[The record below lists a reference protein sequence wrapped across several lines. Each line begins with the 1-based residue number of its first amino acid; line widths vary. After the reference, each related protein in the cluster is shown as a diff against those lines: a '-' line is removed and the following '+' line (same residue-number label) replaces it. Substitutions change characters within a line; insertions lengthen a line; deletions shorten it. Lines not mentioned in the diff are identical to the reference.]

1 MATKRIIGIDFG
13 TSTSV
18 IRVKRYGED
27 RVPVGDR
34 LFVNNVLFD
43 GRDSVPTLVQ
53 LPDDVEITQELQL
66 PDDECEFGYYAAA
79 EQPGMTIYR
88 NFKVELESARP
99 DIRMRAKWL
108 TGRFFQYLYEV
119 YQQQKNQ
126 LGDNADEEI
135 TYVSYPAKYKEENR
149 RFMIEAAAQA
159 GFKNVKGITEP
170 EAAVRAVMV
179 QEEKEMRTLGL
190 LGGGCSYLLFLDMG
204 AGTTDIAVCRYEKDE
219 TRIISTW
226 PDQDTDIYFG
236 GKDVDHILTG
246 YIERYL
252 REHRDIVPEYFIDSF
267 SDKYIDN
274 IKTWKETTVSRTLKR
289 GKSIPYFQTVKN
301 PYPSL
306 PDFSPAIDREE
317 FERACTEYLK
327 NFAVLVNG
335 SLAHTQSIVPE
346 FPGGQAI
353 DLVILTGGHSQWY
366 FITEMLEGKRP
377 EFGSLDLPKIRANPA
392 RIFVNGKPQETVA
405 VGMAYEPL
413 RVIAQSIPNRQNIPG
428 VQNISGVKDGPGV
441 KSGQNGNM
449 TAAQRDLLEKPKK
462 SREEI
467 IAEMSGR
474 EVYQLALKE
483 PDRKRKL
490 RLFRE
495 AAEKG
500 ESHAMYRM
508 GNYYQLGL
516 DSVAQDYG
524 EALQWYQLA
533 ADRGNVIALEKVEQ
547 LRKTMGLPASVNGK
561 SLTTA
566 EALYEK
572 AKNEADRKQK
582 LQYFRQAAEMGSPQ
596 AQYRMGTYYEMGLD
610 PVVKDTREALRW
622 FDRAAANGNTAA
634 REKAEQLRKDMP
646 AQAAGS
652 YADSTEDT
660 RMSYSANKAAGR
672 VIPSSGLS
680 YTVNDMLSWLPA
692 EVERKVNRWNNNP
705 GLLWKYYEIHYKQ
718 LSSWSQKLKLQLQTD
733 EVPILYLNRKG
744 AQRGDLI
751 EYGLIFTNKRIHWR
765 FDFLYK
771 DSIFYKDIVDIK
783 PIAMPD
789 YLAPPD
795 QASDRETGLAV
806 RHFYMEQNARKIKTT
821 NIWLTYT
828 EDHIIP
834 EYQLFE
840 AFFKEF
846 RAQ

>member
-27 RVPVGDR
+27 RAPVGDR

-306 PDFSPAIDREE
+306 PDFSPAINREE

-441 KSGQNGNM
+441 KSGQNGNI
-449 TAAQRDLLEKPKK
+449 TAIQRDLLEKPKK

-474 EVYQLALKE
+474 ELYQLALKE

-547 LRKTMGLPASVNGK
+547 LRK
-561 SLTTA
+561 
-566 EALYEK
+566 
-572 AKNEADRKQK
+572 
-582 LQYFRQAAEMGSPQ
+582 
-596 AQYRMGTYYEMGLD
+596 
-610 PVVKDTREALRW
+610 
-622 FDRAAANGNTAA
+622 
-634 REKAEQLRKDMP
+634 DMP

-652 YADSTEDT
+652 NAGTTEDT

-718 LSSWSQKLKLQLQTD
+718 LSNWSQKLKLQLQTD

>member
-27 RVPVGDR
+27 RAPVGDR

-149 RFMIEAAAQA
+149 QFMIEAAAQA

-252 REHRDIVPEYFIDSF
+252 REHWDIVPEYFIDSF

-377 EFGSLDLPKIRANPA
+377 EFGSLDLPKIRSNPA

-413 RVIAQSIPNRQNIPG
+413 RIIAQSIPNRQNIPG
-428 VQNISGVKDGPGV
+428 VQIKSDVKDGPGV
-441 KSGQNGNM
+441 KSGQNGNI

-474 EVYQLALKE
+474 ELYELALKE

-524 EALQWYQLA
+524 EALKWYQLA

-547 LRKTMGLPASVNGK
+547 LRK
-561 SLTTA
+561 
-566 EALYEK
+566 
-572 AKNEADRKQK
+572 
-582 LQYFRQAAEMGSPQ
+582 
-596 AQYRMGTYYEMGLD
+596 
-610 PVVKDTREALRW
+610 
-622 FDRAAANGNTAA
+622 
-634 REKAEQLRKDMP
+634 DMP

-652 YADSTEDT
+652 YAGSTEDT

>member
-27 RVPVGDR
+27 RAPVGDR

-79 EQPGMTIYR
+79 EQPGMTICR

-149 RFMIEAAAQA
+149 QFMIEAAAQA

-428 VQNISGVKDGPGV
+428 VQNILGVQDGPGV

-474 EVYQLALKE
+474 ELYQLALKE

-524 EALQWYQLA
+524 EALKWYQLA
-533 ADRGNVIALEKVEQ
+533 ADRGNVIAL
-547 LRKTMGLPASVNGK
+547 
-561 SLTTA
+561 
-566 EALYEK
+566 
-572 AKNEADRKQK
+572 
-582 LQYFRQAAEMGSPQ
+582 
-596 AQYRMGTYYEMGLD
+596 
-610 PVVKDTREALRW
+610 
-622 FDRAAANGNTAA
+622 
-634 REKAEQLRKDMP
+634 EKAEQLRKDMP

-652 YADSTEDT
+652 NAGTTEDT

-744 AQRGDLI
+744 AERGDLI